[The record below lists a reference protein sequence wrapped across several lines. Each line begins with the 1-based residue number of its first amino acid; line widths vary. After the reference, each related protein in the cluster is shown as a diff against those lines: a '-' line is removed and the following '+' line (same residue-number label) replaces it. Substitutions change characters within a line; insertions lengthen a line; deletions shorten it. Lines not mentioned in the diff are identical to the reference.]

1 MSQKNY
7 LPEVFWPLSKRM
19 RVFKQ
24 NFTRLLYVHIY
35 DKLQNFIQLSLN
47 LTKVCHIKCI
57 TKWSFTFHYCTDFIA
72 KDEWPPNSPDLNP
85 LDYHVRGVVLQV
97 VHGFHPKPKTI
108 PELKSALQ
116 QICDDLPRT
125 VINKAIND
133 FHKLQ
138 THARRPVVD
147 ILNIRQELYTEIV
160 WLNSVCCFRRNL
172 INCIF

>member
-1 MSQKNY
+1 MPYQVQPPSEFSLFTVPTSSQ
-7 LPEVFWPLSKRM
+7 RM
-19 RVFKQ
+19 NGHQ
-24 NFTRLLYVHIY
+24 IHQT
-35 DKLQNFIQLSLN
+35 S
-47 LTKVCHIKCI
+47 
-57 TKWSFTFHYCTDFIA
+57 
-72 KDEWPPNSPDLNP
+72 NP

-138 THARRPVVD
+138 PHARRPVVD
-147 ILNIRQELYTEIV
+147 ILNIRQELYTEI
-160 WLNSVCCFRRNL
+160 F
-172 INCIF
+172 